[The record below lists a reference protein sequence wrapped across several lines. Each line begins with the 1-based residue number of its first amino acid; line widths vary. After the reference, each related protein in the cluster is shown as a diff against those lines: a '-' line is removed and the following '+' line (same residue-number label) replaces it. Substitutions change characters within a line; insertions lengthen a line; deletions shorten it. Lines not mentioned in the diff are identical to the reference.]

1 MRKIQGILLFWILLL
16 CTACELALLDS
27 PPENTHRENFD
38 TLWEV
43 MNERYSLFAYKKIDW
58 DSLRNVYLPLALQAQ
73 NDTELYDVMAAML
86 HTLRDG
92 HVNLRTPFDISRY
105 LPYRDHPANYS
116 FDVLEQNYLGDY
128 RITGYLLNQEIDG
141 VGYIHYRSFATP
153 ILDSELDFVIERF
166 ADLPGVVIDIRNNEG
181 GNPANGLKIISRIIS
196 GRTRL
201 FSYQLKTGPGPN
213 DFSDKKDIFLDPD
226 TENPKFPGKIVV
238 LTNRVVYS
246 AGSYFAAYTKAL
258 PQVVLMGDDTG
269 GGCGVPAGYD
279 LPNGWYFNYSS
290 TIGYTVN
297 GLNFE
302 SGVPVDIRVSMTR
315 EDMAAGRDPILER
328 AIEYVKTGN

>member
-1 MRKIQGILLFWILLL
+1 MKKLTGILTLSIFLL
-16 CTACELALLDS
+16 CGSCEQLFLES
-27 PPENTHRENFD
+27 QPENTNAENFD
-38 TLWEV
+38 VLWEV
-43 MNERYSLFAYKKIDW
+43 MNERYSLFDYKKIDW
-58 DSLRNVYLPLALQAQ
+58 DSVRNVYRPLALQAQ
-73 NDTELYDVMAAML
+73 NDTELYDVFAAML
-86 HTLRDG
+86 NTLRDG

-105 LPYRDHPANYS
+105 LPYLGEPANYS

-153 ILDSELDFVIERF
+153 ILDSELDFVVDRF
-166 ADLPGVVIDIRNNEG
+166 KGLPGVIIDIRNNEG
-181 GNPANGLKIISRIIS
+181 GDPANGLKIISRIIS
-196 GRTRL
+196 ERTKL
-201 FSYQLKTGPGPN
+201 YSYQLKTGPGPD
-213 DFSDKKDIFLDPD
+213 DFSEIKEVFLDPD
-226 TENPKFPGKIVV
+226 TDNPGFTGRIVV
-238 LTNRVVYS
+238 LTNRTVYS

-258 PQVVLMGDDTG
+258 PEVILMGDDTG

-302 SGVPVDIRVSMTR
+302 AGVPVDIRVEMTPG
-315 EDMAAGRDPILER
+315 DIAAGRDPILER
-328 AIEYVKTGN
+328 AIEYVKTGR

>member
-1 MRKIQGILLFWILLL
+1 MKNINKIVCFAFAIIFSS
-16 CTACELALLDS
+16 CEQIFLEAQ
-27 PPENTHRENFD
+27 PENNNSENFD
-38 TLWEV
+38 ILWEV
-43 MNERYSLFAYKKIDW
+43 MNDRYSLFEYKKIDW
-58 DSLRNVYLPLALQAQ
+58 DSIRNVYRPLAIQAK
-73 NDTELYDVMAAML
+73 NDTELFDVLAAML
-86 HTLRDG
+86 NTLKDG

-105 LPYRDHPANYS
+105 FPYLGEPANYS

-128 RITGYLLNQEIDG
+128 RFTGFLLNQEIDG

-166 ADLPGVVIDIRNNEG
+166 KGLPGVIIDIRNNGG

-196 GRTRL
+196 ERTKLYSYRL
-201 FSYQLKTGPGPN
+201 KDGPGPN
-213 DFSDKKDIFLDPD
+213 DFTEEKEVFLDPD
-226 TENPKFPGKIVV
+226 TENSEFEGRIVV

-258 PQVVLMGDDTG
+258 PNVILMGDDTG
-269 GGCGVPAGYD
+269 GGGGVPAGYD

-290 TIGYTVN
+290 TIGYTVG

-302 SGVPVDIRVSMTR
+302 SGVPVDIPISMSQ
-315 EDMAAGRDPILER
+315 EDIATGRDPILER